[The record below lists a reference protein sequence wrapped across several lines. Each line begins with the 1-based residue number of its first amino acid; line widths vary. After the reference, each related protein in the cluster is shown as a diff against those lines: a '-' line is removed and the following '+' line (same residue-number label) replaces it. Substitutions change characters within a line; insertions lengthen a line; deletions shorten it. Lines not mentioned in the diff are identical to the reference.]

1 MLLKDVILLLFS
13 TTSFKIIDLVVLTSK
28 VSNTFLES
36 ELFVFPPPS
45 IPVLK
50 KSRILNPNLAFN
62 SSSLSLPSPFVTSL
76 ALDIMLLSIIF
87 ISYTFGKLM

>member
-1 MLLKDVILLLFS
+1 MLLKDVIMLLFS

-50 KSRILNPNLAFN
+50 NQGF
-62 SSSLSLPSPFVTSL
+62 
-76 ALDIMLLSIIF
+76 
-87 ISYTFGKLM
+87 